1 MDKINGR
8 QKMAIREGIGS
19 NGGPQLADRRLIK
32 ISQGSGPVVKIQ
44 ALKPGD
50 VPKVLGTVNLLT
62 KEVSAN
68 SSLMVEAL
76 DKIVEYWGE

>member
-1 MDKINGR
+1 MEKINGR

-19 NGGPQLADRRLIK
+19 NGGPQLSDRRLIK
-32 ISQGSGPVVKIQ
+32 LFQGSGPVVTIK

-50 VPKVLGTVNLLT
+50 APEILGTVNLLT

-68 SSLMVEAL
+68 SPLMAEAL
-76 DKIVEYWGE
+76 GKIVEYWGE